1 MAGCRS
7 ARRRGASGFEG
18 LFEKS
23 GEAGS
28 APRTASSA
36 GRASLGDSS
45 PIPVRREETESQGE
59 AGPTRSA
66 VRAAEAAASLRTKPR
81 AELGGLQSPRR
92 PQADGHGGSEVRRE
106 QEQG

>member
-7 ARRRGASGFEG
+7 AWRGGASGFEG

-28 APRTASSA
+28 APRTASGA
-36 GRASLGDSS
+36 GRASPGDSS
-45 PIPVRREETESQGE
+45 PIPARHTETESKGE
-59 AGPTRSA
+59 AGPTRSV
-66 VRAAEAAASLRTKPR
+66 VRAAEAAASLRTKAR

-92 PQADGHGGSEVRRE
+92 PQAGGRGGSEARRE